1 MEGLNKLKLLISKK
15 YISVVLFIVLD
26 IVFLVFISFLGYKIY
41 GVYSEIQTLKTEID
55 QLRSSSLLIKN
66 NKDLLEDNIGEYNTV
81 LDSIIPDTETYFQV
95 ISAFEQLEA
104 KTGVNI
110 ESYSI
115 NLPETTE
122 DKMSLSLTIT
132 GTKESIETLFENYH
146 YFGGRLMTN
155 EKLEFNPEGLDS
167 MTFLVNLFHAS
178 TDESASG
185 GGSGSNV
192 ISSDDIE
199 FIKQIEDKL

>member
-115 NLPETTE
+115 NLLETTE

-146 YFGGRLMTN
+146 YFGGRLITN
-155 EKLEFNPEGLDS
+155 EKLDFTPEGLGS
-167 MTFLVNLFHAS
+167 MTFPVNLFHAA
-178 TDESASG
+178 TDESTTG
-185 GGSGSNV
+185 NSGSNV
-192 ISSDDIE
+192 ISSEDIE
-199 FIKQIEDKL
+199 FIQQIADKL

>member
-15 YISVVLFIVLD
+15 YISVVLFIALD
-26 IVFLVFISFLGYKIY
+26 IVFLIFISYLGYKIY
-41 GVYSEIQTLKTEID
+41 GVYSETQALNAEID
-55 QLRSSSLLIKN
+55 QLKSSSLLIKN
-66 NKDLLEDNIGEYNTV
+66 NKDLLEDNIGQYNTA

-115 NLPETTE
+115 NLSETTE

-132 GTKESIETLFENYH
+132 GTKESIETLFEKYH

-155 EKLEFNPEGLDS
+155 EKLEFTPEGLDS
-167 MTFLVNLFHAS
+167 MTFLVNLYHAKI
-178 TDESASG
+178 DESAAGS
-185 GGSGSNV
+185 SGSNV
-192 ISSDDIE
+192 ISKDDIE
-199 FIKQIEDKL
+199 LINR

>member
-15 YISVVLFIVLD
+15 YISVVLFIALD
-26 IVFLVFISFLGYKIY
+26 IVFLIFISYLGYKIY
-41 GVYSEIQTLKTEID
+41 GVYSETQALNAEID
-55 QLRSSSLLIKN
+55 QLKSSSLLIKN
-66 NKDLLEDNIGEYNTV
+66 NKDLLEDNIGQYNTA

-132 GTKESIETLFENYH
+132 GTKESIETLFEKYH

-155 EKLEFNPEGLDS
+155 EKLEFTPEGLDS
-167 MTFLVNLFHAS
+167 MTFLVNLYHAKI
-178 TDESASG
+178 DESAAGS
-185 GGSGSNV
+185 SGSNV
-192 ISSDDIE
+192 ISKDDIE
-199 FIKQIEDKL
+199 LIKQIADQL

>member
-15 YISVVLFIVLD
+15 YISVVLFIALD
-26 IVFLVFISFLGYKIY
+26 IVFLIFISYLGYKIY
-41 GVYSEIQTLKTEID
+41 GVYSETQALNAEID
-55 QLRSSSLLIKN
+55 QLKSSSLLIKN
-66 NKDLLEDNIGEYNTV
+66 NKDLLEDNIGQYNTA

-115 NLPETTE
+115 NLSETTE

-132 GTKESIETLFENYH
+132 GTKESIETLFEKYH

-155 EKLEFNPEGLDS
+155 EKLEFTPEGLDS
-167 MTFLVNLFHAS
+167 MTFLVNLYHAKI
-178 TDESASG
+178 DESAAGS
-185 GGSGSNV
+185 SGSNV
-192 ISSDDIE
+192 ISKDDIE
-199 FIKQIEDKL
+199 LIKQIADQL